1 MLRDARAV
9 YFSMFSGNPIENLRR
24 CHRFLR
30 LMGIQSPSNSAPAIL
45 DYLLGKLLRLGF
57 RPEFAGR
64 ANGLALR
71 TIALG
76 RDVSTVGNVPSFVI
90 RQMVNFQQTSRTP
103 TSNVFSPPLAGESA
117 PANFA
122 RTARLSEAAGRTR
135 SGVPRRPD
143 LVTGTVCAAGRS
155 VSAYFMEA

>member
-1 MLRDARAV
+1 
-9 YFSMFSGNPIENLRR
+9 MFSGNPIENLRR

-90 RQMVNFQQTSRTP
+90 RQVVNFQQTSRTP
-103 TSNVFSPPLAGESA
+103 TSNVFSPPFAGESA
-117 PANFA
+117 PGNLRELPA
-122 RTARLSEAAGRTR
+122 
-135 SGVPRRPD
+135 
-143 LVTGTVCAAGRS
+143 
-155 VSAYFMEA
+155 